1 MRQQLIDHVRSNG
14 SPLASAER
22 RALIHMAQRLPGWV
36 TPDHLS
42 GLGLAAMAGAG
53 LSFWA
58 AQYWM
63 VGLVGVCLLYT
74 SPSPRD

>member
-1 MRQQLIDHVRSNG
+1 MRQQLIDHVRTNG

-58 AQYWM
+58 AQYLAGRPGRRGA
-63 VGLVGVCLLYT
+63 VPGPELV
-74 SPSPRD
+74 R